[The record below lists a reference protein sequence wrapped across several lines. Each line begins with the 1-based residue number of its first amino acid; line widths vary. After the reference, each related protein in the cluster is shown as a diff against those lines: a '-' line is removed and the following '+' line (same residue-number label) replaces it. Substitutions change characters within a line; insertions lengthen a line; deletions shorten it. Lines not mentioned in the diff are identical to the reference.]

1 MSIYTHYYKEYPI
14 KDDFKD
20 DSDMYLFVEKVSK
33 KYCPSLWAYGK
44 VAYYKGVA
52 YHSYIGRY
60 LTSRP
65 NIRRIL
71 YLYGGYEMNEIDSL
85 IKKK

>member
-1 MSIYTHYYKEYPI
+1 MSTYTHYYKEYPI
-14 KDDFKD
+14 KDDKG
-20 DSDMYLFVEKVSK
+20 MYIFIEKVSE

-52 YHSYIGRY
+52 YPSYIGRY